1 MTKEVYNVAMII
13 LTAIQAK
20 VNEAIE
26 KLEQIEK
33 EEENAKDSQP
43 N

>member
-1 MTKEVYNVAMII
+1 MNKEVYNVAMII

-33 EEENAKDSQP
+33 EESKDSQS